1 MTNYILKTNLLTK
14 RYASKNVVDQV
25 NITIEKGDIY
35 GLIGKNGAG
44 KTTLIRMITGLTS
57 ETEGEIEL
65 FGSTD
70 LSKERQRVGCVI
82 ESPALYLSLTA
93 FQNMEYYRIQRG
105 IAEKGII
112 KKLLEIVD
120 LHETGNKKVKNFSLG
135 MKQRLAL
142 AISILGNPDF
152 VILDEPVNGLDP
164 IGIIDMRNMIL
175 RLNEELGITFLISS
189 HILPELSQIATRY
202 GILNDGILVKQL
214 TKKEL
219 EEECKKSLFLQ
230 VDDSSKAVLV
240 LENQLATNN
249 YVVMNHKEIRVFDY
263 LENPSKVAKA
273 LIENDISLEA
283 MKVTGVDL
291 EEYFK
296 QVITGGN

>member
-175 RLNEELGITFLISS
+175 RLNEELGITFLVSS

-283 MKVTGVDL
+283 MKVTRVDL

>member
-1 MTNYILKTNLLTK
+1 MTNYVLKTNLLTK

-105 IAEKGII
+105 IAEKEII

-175 RLNEELGITFLISS
+175 RLNEELGITFLVSS